1 LEPPDHAL
9 QEKRMNTHIYYMITE
24 QRGVEL
30 RRAAERARLES
41 EVSGRRHKM
50 RDWAPVTLRSP
61 HSRRLSPRDMTVLGV
76 EQASGG
82 AR

>member
-1 LEPPDHAL
+1 
-9 QEKRMNTHIYYMITE
+9 MNTHLYYTISN

-30 RRAAERARLES
+30 RRAAERARLAT
-41 EVSGRRHKM
+41 EVSGRRRKM
-50 RDWAPVTLRSP
+50 RDPALVTLRGP
-61 HSRRLSPRDMTVLGV
+61 HSRQVRARDVTALEV

>member
-1 LEPPDHAL
+1 
-9 QEKRMNTHIYYMITE
+9 MNTYLYYTTNQ

-30 RRAAERARLES
+30 RRAAERARLAS
-41 EVSGRRHKM
+41 EVSGRRPKIG
-50 RDWAPVTLRSP
+50 DATPVTLRGL
-61 HSRRLSPRDMTVLGV
+61 HSRRAHPRDVTTLEV

>member
-1 LEPPDHAL
+1 
-9 QEKRMNTHIYYMITE
+9 MNTNLYYMVTE

-30 RRAAERARLES
+30 RRAAERARLAT

-50 RDWAPVTLRSP
+50 RDPAPVLR
-61 HSRRLSPRDMTVLGV
+61 RRDMTVLEV

>member
-1 LEPPDHAL
+1 
-9 QEKRMNTHIYYMITE
+9 MNTNLYYMITE

-30 RRAAERARLES
+30 RRASERARLAT
-41 EVSGRRHKM
+41 EVSGRRRKM
-50 RDWAPVTLRSP
+50 RAPAPVTLRSE
-61 HSRRLSPRDMTVLGV
+61 HSRRLSRRDVTVLEV